1 VPPRRREASAR
12 DLALAYLDYWS
23 APNAV
28 TLDATPEFYGPRVQ
42 FHGRALSARELFRQ
56 KQRFVQ
62 RWPERNYTVRPDSLR
77 TACAPAS
84 ETCTV
89 HAVFD
94 FIAVNPARRRRSSGT
109 ATLDLVVDVS
119 GPRPVIV
126 AETSRVLRRG
136 GAARVG
142 TREDDSLESEDD

>member
-1 VPPRRREASAR
+1 
-12 DLALAYLDYWS
+12 
-23 APNAV
+23 V

-84 ETCTV
+84 ETCIV

-94 FIAVNPARRRRSSGT
+94 FLAENPARRRRSTGT
-109 ATLDLVVDVS
+109 ATLKLVVDVS

-136 GAARVG
+136 GAARVQS
-142 TREDDSLESEDD
+142 RDDDSLESEDD

>member
-1 VPPRRREASAR
+1 
-12 DLALAYLDYWS
+12 
-23 APNAV
+23 V

-94 FIAVNPARRRRSSGT
+94 FIAENPARRRRSTGT
-109 ATLDLVVDVS
+109 ATLKLVVDVS

-126 AETSRVLRRG
+126 AETSRVFRRG
-136 GAARVG
+136 GAARVKSH
-142 TREDDSLESEDD
+142 EDDSLESEDD

>member
-1 VPPRRREASAR
+1 VAAAPCRRPPGLRPRADAGKGPGARRQGDR
-12 DLALAYLDYWS
+12 
-23 APNAV
+23 
-28 TLDATPEFYGPRVQ
+28 
-42 FHGRALSARELFRQ
+42 GRALSARELFRQ

-62 RWPERNYTVRPDSLR
+62 RWPERSYTVRPDTLR

-94 FIAVNPARRRRSSGT
+94 FIAVNPARGRRSTGS
-109 ATLDLVVDVS
+109 ATLELVVDVS

-126 AETSRVLRRG
+126 AETSRIVSRG
-136 GAARVG
+136 GVARLEG
-142 TREDDSLESEDD
+142 REDDSLENGDD